1 MSKTDN
7 AAAQGATPKF
17 QGILASS
24 GQDVLDTRAGL
35 IFKRAKSAMED
46 KLRTLRRKR
55 DTINEAILNL
65 TDLSVETKDS
75 LRPGDKNFNPS
86 QWVESMCSLTMDLE
100 LLEDEINVAEGV
112 ALEYF
117 SIAPEATTEG
127 A

>member
-1 MSKTDN
+1 MSDKAT
-7 AAAQGATPKF
+7 AAQGAPKF

-46 KLRTLRRKR
+46 KLRTLRRRKENI
-55 DTINEAILNL
+55 DEAILNL

-75 LRPGDKNFNPS
+75 LRPGDKNFNPA
-86 QWVESMCSLTMDLE
+86 QWVEQMCAYKMDLE
-100 LLEDEINVAEGV
+100 LVEDEISVAESV
-112 ALEYF
+112 ALEFF
-117 SIAPEATTEG
+117 SIAPETTE